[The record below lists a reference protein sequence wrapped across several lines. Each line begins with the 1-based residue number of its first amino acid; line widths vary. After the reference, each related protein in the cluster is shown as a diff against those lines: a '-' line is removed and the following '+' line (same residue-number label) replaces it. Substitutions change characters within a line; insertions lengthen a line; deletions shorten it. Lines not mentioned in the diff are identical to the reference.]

1 MKRLIAIFALLS
13 GSLWAQTTSSLD
25 VPATS
30 SKSSGPSYSQ
40 LYCSG
45 FITRQ
50 GLPRT
55 NFVLASKEAP
65 HEDQFATHS
74 IVFLGGPGLVEG
86 ERYSLIRQVE
96 DPDREDSS
104 PEQRKRLGKLGRL
117 YQEIGWVTVH
127 SVQKGAA
134 IASVD
139 FSCDTTVPGDIVVP
153 FHEKPAVAFR
163 RIDPS
168 VNSFL
173 PVAAGPTGHILGSKD
188 FIGLIGSGAI
198 VYTDFGSAKGVRP
211 GDYLFVRRGY
221 ATADLNKIDSA
232 SEGLPKGYDP
242 NAVNQPQL
250 KANANLPSRVL
261 GEMLV
266 LNVSPESSTAI
277 VMRSFAEIQLGDA
290 VEDENPQATSGETA
304 PIKEVPPAKPCGAF
318 SYMWR
323 VVSRHGCGAK

>member
-13 GSLWAQTTSSLD
+13 GSLWAQTTSVLD
-25 VPATS
+25 VPSTS
-30 SKSSGPSYSQ
+30 SKASGPSYSQ

-65 HEDQFATHS
+65 HEDQFALHS
-74 IVFLGGPGLVEG
+74 IIFLGGPGLVEG
-86 ERYSLIRQVE
+86 ERYSLVRQVE

-104 PEQRKRLGKLGRL
+104 PEQRKKLGKLGRL

-134 IASVD
+134 IASID
-139 FSCDTTVPGDIVVP
+139 FSCDTAVPGDIVVP
-153 FHEKPAVAFR
+153 FHEKPAIAFR
-163 RIDPS
+163 RIDPP
-168 VNSFL
+168 VNSFR
-173 PVAAGPTGHILGSKD
+173 PASAGPTGHILGSKD
-188 FIGLIGSGAI
+188 FIGLISSGAI
-198 VYTDFGSAKGVRP
+198 VYTDFGSARGVQP

-221 ATADLNKIDSA
+221 ATADLNKIDRA

-242 NAVNQPQL
+242 NAVNQAQL
-250 KANANLPSRVL
+250 KPNANLPSRVL

-266 LNVSPESSTAI
+266 LNVSAESSTAI
-277 VMRSFAEIQLGDA
+277 VTRSFAEIQLGDA
-290 VEDENPQATSGETA
+290 VEDENSEATSVEA
-304 PIKEVPPAKPCGAF
+304 VPSKEVQPGQPCGAF
-318 SYMWR
+318 SYLWH
-323 VVSRHGCGAK
+323 VVSRHGCGK